1 MPLLPLDIP
10 AGVYKNG
17 TDYQSTGRWNDSNL
31 VRWIDSAVRPVGGWS
46 QKSATATSS
55 ICRALYAWTDND
67 LTRYIA
73 AATDLKLYVYDQE
86 GAQYDITPVGYI
98 SGRETTVAN
107 TGYGALNYGED
118 SYGTERQDSTQT
130 LPATTWSLD
139 NWGEYLV
146 GCADTDGRL
155 YEWQLDLTGPTPAAV
170 ISNAPTDCRGLLVTE
185 ERFLMA
191 LGASG
196 NPRLLKWS
204 DREDNTTWTAADTNE
219 AGDIELQTDGLIQ
232 CGLRA
237 RDQAIILTTT
247 DAHTATYIGPPF
259 VFSIQRVGTGCGVIS
274 PKAAVSFSSGTVW
287 MGRQN
292 FFLYSGGQVQKLPSD
307 VYDHVFSNINRE
319 YGSHVFAV
327 NNSRFSE
334 VWFFY
339 PSANSTENDSY
350 VTWNYDTNAW
360 SIGTLVR
367 TAGIDQGAFTNPI
380 WFDPDDKHLYEHEV
394 GFSHG
399 AYTPFIESGP
409 VSIGAGDGVIVA
421 TELIPD
427 ELNQGDVEATF
438 KTRFHPNDTEREYG
452 PYDPTNPTPV
462 RFTGRQMRMR
472 LTATNNTDW
481 RVGRM
486 RLDIRSGGRR

>member
-17 TDYQSTGRWNDSNL
+17 TDFQTSGRWNDANL
-31 VRWIDSAVRPVGGWS
+31 VRWVDNAVRPVGGWV
-46 QKSATATSS
+46 QKSQTATAD
-55 ICRALYAWTDND
+55 ICRSIYAWSDND

-73 AATDLKLYVYDQE
+73 AATSDSLYVYDQE
-86 GAQYDITPVGYI
+86 GAQYDITPAGY
-98 SGRETTVAN
+98 SAGRASATAN
-107 TGYGALNYGED
+107 TAYGALNYGE
-118 SYGTERQDSTQT
+118 SLYGTERLDSNLT
-130 LPATTWSLD
+130 LPATTWALD

-146 GCADTDGRL
+146 GCADTDGKL
-155 YEWQLDLTGPTPAAV
+155 YEWQLDIITPTPAAV

-196 NPRLLKWS
+196 NPRKIAWS
-204 DREDNTTWTAADTNE
+204 DREDNTTWTPADTNE
-219 AGDIELQTDGLIQ
+219 AGDIELQTEGSIE
-232 CGLRA
+232 CALRT

-259 VFSIQRVGTGCGVIS
+259 VYSIQRVGTGCGIIS
-274 PKAAVSFSSGTVW
+274 PKAATAFSQGVVW

-292 FFLYSGGQVQKLPSD
+292 FFIYTGGQVQKLPSD
-307 VYDHVFSNINRE
+307 VYDHVFSDINRD
-319 YGSHVFAV
+319 YGSHVFSV

-339 PSANSTENDSY
+339 PSSNSTENDRY
-350 VTWNYDTNAW
+350 VSWNYDTNAW

-367 TAGIDQGAFTNPI
+367 TAGVDQGAFGNPI
-380 WFDPDDKHLYEHEV
+380 WVNPSDKHLYEHEIGWAHDSYEV
-394 GFSHG
+394 
-399 AYTPFIESGP
+399 FIESGP
-409 VSIGAGDGVIVA
+409 VSIGSGDNVVVA

-427 ELNQGDVEATF
+427 ELNQGAVEATF

-452 PYDPTNPTPV
+452 PYDPTNPTSI
-462 RFTGRQMRMR
+462 RFTGRQVRMR
-472 LTATNNTDW
+472 LTATENTDW

-486 RLDIRSGGRR
+486 RLDIKAGGRR